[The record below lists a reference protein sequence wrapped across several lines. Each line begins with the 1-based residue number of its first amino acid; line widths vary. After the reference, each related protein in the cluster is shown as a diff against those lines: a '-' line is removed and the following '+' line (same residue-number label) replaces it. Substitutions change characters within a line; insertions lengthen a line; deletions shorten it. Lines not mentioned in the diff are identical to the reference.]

1 MLKHFINTLID
12 RFNMLWFIMALGLGG
27 TSVAGFAILNYTFQ
41 RPEGAKGLVHP
52 GMIEPHLGTMG
63 AAWSTLY
70 AVLSNHIL
78 LFGALHVI
86 VLLTTFG
93 LYAAWRRRPPEAYRA
108 LLEDNTR
115 NSAIIAPALAVGM
128 TFNVFLV
135 GGWFNVPW
143 FRAHMQDLMGYAFA
157 AWLLILAYAGGTA
170 LRIQRRHLEHGFDVL
185 KMHFG
190 WLLVPFALAMTAVS
204 GAGIAALAHDPAIAK
219 AAFFLS
225 LGPFSMAAF
234 LTAIKLISV
243 FRSQYRLGLPEK
255 IEFLPSFLIVIPIV
269 TLLSITLYRYGH
281 FAAHQLPGQIPAFY
295 YAAVTGGVWAFEL
308 WYALLG
314 VALLGGYLKRHLFTL
329 KYFDESQWGLICPMV
344 AMAVLGAFVYKT
356 LLPSPWVLWGIVGM
370 LVLDVTILAWM
381 ALRQYRALVQRN
393 REALEARQGIG
404 ALAPAGAK

>member
-1 MLKHFINTLID
+1 MLKHFINTLVD

-27 TSVAGFAILNYTFQ
+27 TSVAGFSILNYTFQ
-41 RPEGAKGLVHP
+41 RPEGVKGLVHP
-52 GMIEPHLGTMG
+52 GMIEPNLGTMG

-78 LFGALHVI
+78 FFGALHVL

-93 LYAAWRRRPPEAYRA
+93 LYWAWRRRKPEAYRA

-115 NSAIIAPALAVGM
+115 NAAIIAPALAVGM
-128 TFNVFLV
+128 TFNVLLV
-135 GGWFNVPW
+135 GGWFNSAWV
-143 FRAHMQDLMGYAFA
+143 RAEMQELMGYAFA
-157 AWLLILAYAGGTA
+157 AWLLILGYTVGTA

-190 WLLVPFALAMTAVS
+190 WLLVPFALGMAAVS
-204 GAGIAALAHDPAIAK
+204 GAGIAALAEDPMIARS
-219 AAFFLS
+219 AFFLS
-225 LGPFSMAAF
+225 LAPFTMSVF

-243 FRSQYRLGLPEK
+243 FRSQYRKGLPEK
-255 IEFLPSFLIVIPIV
+255 IEFLPSFLIVIPIA
-269 TLLSITLYRYGH
+269 TLLSITLFRYGH
-281 FAAHQLPGQIPAFY
+281 FAAHQFPGKLPPIY
-295 YAAVTGGVWAFEL
+295 YAAVTAGAWAFEL

-314 VALLGGYLKRHLFTL
+314 LALLGGYLKRHLFTL

-356 LLPSPWVLWGIVGM
+356 LLPSPWLLWGIVGL
-370 LVLDVTILAWM
+370 LVLDVAILAWM
-381 ALRQYRALVQRN
+381 VLRQYRALMQRN
-393 REALEARQGIG
+393 REALEEKAVAP